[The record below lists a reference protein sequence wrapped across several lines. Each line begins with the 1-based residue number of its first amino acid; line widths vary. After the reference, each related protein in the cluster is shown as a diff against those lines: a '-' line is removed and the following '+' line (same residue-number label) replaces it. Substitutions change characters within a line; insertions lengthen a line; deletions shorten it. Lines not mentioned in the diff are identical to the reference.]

1 MKMSRTGSAGNSF
14 DAFRSVLRRNFLMLA
29 VVGIIGIA
37 GCGAGSDRMSERDG
51 ASARVPAVEALP
63 ARAGTLPLFEEL
75 SGGVRSRNQVSIR
88 PEISASVVEVMVR
101 NGDTV
106 VRGQPLVRLD
116 GVTQE
121 DRLRQAE
128 AELQM
133 AEATA
138 AAAEAREAE
147 VTAQVVR
154 TRVLADRGLVSVLD
168 LETREAQLA
177 AVKAEAMQALARV
190 AQMRASAAES
200 RSELARTVVRAPA
213 AGRVGQRAVEV
224 GMVVN
229 PSTTL
234 FLLGDFEDLLVE
246 VPLTQDLLRHVEV
259 STPVEVAARDLEGA
273 PIRAEVSRI
282 SPFIEQG
289 SFSTIAE
296 IDLPTASGLRP
307 GMFVAVRVLRG
318 ESEAATLVPTSA
330 VWEAPTTGFTQVFVV
345 EEDDGL
351 AEPPTPESNIPDR
364 ARRVAV
370 RRVQVLAE
378 GQGQTGAG
386 GVADGEWVVTLGQ
399 HVLFEQLQTEAA
411 DTTLARVRATS
422 WPQVLELQSLQRE
435 DLLKGFLKKQRRVAE
450 ILGAE
455 LPTDGSAVDELLAT
469 REESIGDPPPS
480 PAGEN

>member
-1 MKMSRTGSAGNSF
+1 MKISRVGSAGRSF
-14 DAFRSVLRRNFLMLA
+14 GALGGVLRWSARMAVGLA
-29 VVGIIGIA
+29 IFGIA
-37 GCGAGSDRMSERDG
+37 GCGAGADRGPQRGGDSG
-51 ASARVPAVEALP
+51 RVPAVEALA
-63 ARAGTLPLFEEL
+63 ARAGTLPRYEEL
-75 SGGVRSRNQVSIR
+75 SGGVRARNQVSIH
-88 PEISASVVEVMVR
+88 PEISASVVEVLVR
-101 NGDTV
+101 NGDSVT
-106 VRGQPLVRLD
+106 RGQPLVKLD

-138 AAAEAREAE
+138 AAAAAREAE

-154 TRVLADRGLVSVLD
+154 TRVLADRGLVSDLD

-177 AVKAEAMQALARV
+177 AVKAEAMQAVARV
-190 AQMRASAAES
+190 AQMRAGAAES

-246 VPLTQDLLRHVEV
+246 VPLTQDLLRHVEAG
-259 STPVEVAARDLEGA
+259 TPVEVDARDLDGP

-289 SFSTIAE
+289 SFSTVAE
-296 IDLPTASGLRP
+296 IDLPAASGLRP

-318 ESEAATLVPTSA
+318 ESEPATLVPTSA
-330 VWEAPTTGFTQVFVV
+330 VWEAPVTGFSQVFVV

-351 AEPPTPESNIPDR
+351 AEPVAPESEIPDR
-364 ARRVAV
+364 V
-370 RRVQVLAE
+370 RRVTVRRIEVLAE
-378 GQGQTGAG
+378 GQGRTGVD

-399 HVLFEQLQTEAA
+399 HLLFEQLQTEGGS
-411 DTTLARVRATS
+411 TVTARVRATS
-422 WPQVLELQSLQRE
+422 WRQVLELQSLQRE
-435 DLLKGFLKKQRRVAE
+435 DLLEGFLNKQRRVAE
-450 ILGAE
+450 VLGAE
-455 LPTDGSAVDELLAT
+455 LPTDANEVDRLLANGET
-469 REESIGDPPPS
+469 TGDDPPPT
-480 PAGEN
+480 PEGES

>member
-1 MKMSRTGSAGNSF
+1 
-14 DAFRSVLRRNFLMLA
+14 MLA
-29 VVGIIGIA
+29 VVAIIGIA
-37 GCGAGSDRMSERDG
+37 GCGGGSGRGSQRDG
-51 ASARVPAVEALP
+51 AFGLLPAVEALP

-75 SGGVRSRNQVSIR
+75 SGGVRARNQVMIR
-88 PEISASVVEVMVR
+88 PEISASVVEVLVR

-116 GVTQE
+116 SVTQQ

-138 AAAEAREAE
+138 SAAEAREAE

-154 TRVLADRGLVSVLD
+154 TRVLAERGLVSDLD

-200 RSELARTVVRAPA
+200 RSELARMVVRAPA

-246 VPLTQDLLRHVEV
+246 VPLTQDLLRHIEV
-259 STPVEVAARDLEGA
+259 GTPVEIDARDLDRA
-273 PIRAEVSRI
+273 PLRAEISRI

-289 SFSTIAE
+289 SFSTVAE
-296 IDLPTASGLRP
+296 IDLAAASGMRP
-307 GMFVAVRVLRG
+307 GMFVEVRVLRG
-318 ESEAATLVPTSA
+318 ESEPATLVPTSA
-330 VWEAPTTGFTQVFVV
+330 VWEEPGTGFSQVFVV

-351 AEPPTPESNIPDR
+351 AEPPMPETDIPDR
-364 ARRVAV
+364 ARKVTV
-370 RRVQVLAE
+370 RRVQVLAD
-378 GQGQTGAG
+378 GQGQTGVG

-399 HVLFEQLQTEAA
+399 HLLYEQLQTEGA
-411 DTTLARVRATS
+411 DTAVARVRATS
-422 WPQVLELQSLQRE
+422 WRQVLELQSLQRE
-435 DLLKGFLKKQRRVAE
+435 DLLEGFLDKQRRVAE
-450 ILGAE
+450 VLGAE
-455 LPTDGSAVDELLAT
+455 LPKDGSVVDELLAAQ
-469 REESIGDPPPS
+469 EASVADPPPS
-480 PAGEN
+480 PAGES